1 MSAGARSV
9 LVRAVVA
16 LVAALLAVWFVV
28 LWRDEQIGREAAD
41 RVFQQPGMSDA
52 DWARTLDQL
61 RRAELLNPGTEWT
74 EQRASAL
81 LLRDKRAAL
90 RLANS
95 VVRQEPDYLDAWV
108 TVYKAA
114 RGLDDRRAA
123 RAAAEIR
130 RLNPPLPP
138 R

>member
-1 MSAGARSV
+1 MSNRPRSL
-9 LVRAVVA
+9 LVRVGFATMAV
-16 LVAALLAVWFVV
+16 LLIAWFAV
-28 LWRDEQIGREAAD
+28 LWHGEQIGREAAD
-41 RVFQQPGMSDA
+41 RIFEQPGMSDA
-52 DWARTLDQL
+52 DWARSLRQL

-90 RLANS
+90 RVANS
-95 VVRQEPDYLDAWV
+95 VVRREPEYLDAWV
-108 TVYKAA
+108 TVYQAT
-114 RGLDDRRAA
+114 RGRDPRRAA

-130 RLNPPLPP
+130 RLNPPLAA